1 MANFNEL
8 LNAAKGWADLAGKK
22 ANEAVEISKL
32 QINNAK
38 LNGELQ
44 KAYEKLGAFV
54 YKMEKDNECNEEL
67 IKMCVT
73 EIDELMAQMEENTAK
88 INEVRR
94 KVKCPVCEAVNDLNA
109 IYCIKCGAKIEIA
122 AEAAEYVEVPVEDVA
137 PVEESCCEEP
147 CCCEESCC
155 CEEQAADGE

>member
-54 YKMEKDNECNEEL
+54 YKMEKEDECNEEL
-67 IKMCVT
+67 IKMCVADHPYAFHCFYLLSHCRIRFYFIIALMLLAFFSACDIIV
-73 EIDELMAQMEENTAK
+73 EIL
-88 INEVRR
+88 
-94 KVKCPVCEAVNDLNA
+94 
-109 IYCIKCGAKIEIA
+109 
-122 AEAAEYVEVPVEDVA
+122 
-137 PVEESCCEEP
+137 
-147 CCCEESCC
+147 
-155 CEEQAADGE
+155 